1 MNKTTSDNDHDDF
14 SLFRRDVS
22 DIQLLTHD
30 RVVHETPPV
39 EVKVRKR
46 SSKHQS
52 DESNPYSEMISHEH
66 VGAEEMLSFRR
77 SGIQER
83 VLNKLRTGQVH
94 LEAELDL
101 HGMTIT
107 DANDA
112 LTAFLSDC
120 KELKIRH
127 VRIIHGKGWGSKDN
141 KPILKAKLNIWLQHT
156 EEVLAFCSAP
166 IEGGGAGAVYVLLR
180 KPKQ

>member
-1 MNKTTSDNDHDDF
+1 
-14 SLFRRDVS
+14 VS